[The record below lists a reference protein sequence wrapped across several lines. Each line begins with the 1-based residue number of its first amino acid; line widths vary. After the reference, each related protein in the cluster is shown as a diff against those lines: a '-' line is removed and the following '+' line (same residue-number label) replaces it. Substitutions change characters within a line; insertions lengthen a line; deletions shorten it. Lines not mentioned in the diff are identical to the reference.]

1 MSHPDDVLIHPK
13 APGLPLGITRAMV
26 TELVHTFY
34 GKVRADA
41 VLGPIFERRI
51 TNWAPHL
58 EKLVRFWCSISLMT
72 GEYHGR
78 PMPAHMNLGIVP
90 DHFGRW
96 LGLWTETAN
105 EVCPPPAAAF
115 FIERAHLIARSLQL
129 GIGLVDPL
137 TNRPRDSI
145 S

>member
-1 MSHPDDVLIHPK
+1 MPHPDDVLIHPK
-13 APGLPLGITRAMV
+13 APGLPLGITRKMV
-26 TELVHTFY
+26 TDLVHAFY
-34 GKVRADA
+34 DKIRSDE
-41 VLGPIFERRI
+41 VLGPIFNGRI
-51 TNWAPHL
+51 SNWAPHL
-58 EKLVRFWCSISLMT
+58 EKLVRFWCSIALMT

-90 DHFGRW
+90 DHFSRW
-96 LGLWTETAN
+96 LALWTVTAK
-105 EVCPPPAAAF
+105 EVCPPPAADF

-137 TNRPRDSI
+137 TNRPRDQI